1 MKAVRTVTL
10 SGPQGLAIHEV
21 EAPSCGP
28 DEVVVKVR
36 ATALNRADLL
46 QTYGLYPAPAGSP
59 QDIPGIEFAGEI
71 ARLGARVTRWKLG
84 DRVMGLV
91 GGGAWAEELVTHE
104 RELARVPS
112 NLSFSD
118 AAAIPE
124 AFLTAWDAL
133 VTQAGLSLGAK
144 VLIHAVAS
152 GVGTAATQICREFQA
167 KAVGTGRNAAKVE
180 RAKALGLVGA
190 LVIDGK
196 APSFAKEVAT
206 LLGGGADI
214 ALDLVGGDWVGE
226 TIEAM
231 GPRGTVMIVGL
242 VAGASAEVPLRSI
255 LSKRLRVIGTAM
267 RSRALE
273 EKIAVAQ
280 ELDRRLVPLFEA
292 KRLQPI
298 VDAVLPMA
306 EITPA
311 LERLAT
317 NDTFGKLVLT
327 W

>member
-1 MKAVRTVTL
+1 MRAFRIAQPT
-10 SGPQGLAIHEV
+10 GPRGLALAEV
-21 EAPSCGP
+21 AEPGFGP
-28 DEVVVKVR
+28 DEVQVQVR

-46 QTYGLYPAPAGSP
+46 QTMGRYPAPAGAP
-59 QDIPGIEFAGEI
+59 QDIPGLEFSGEV
-71 ARLGARVTRWKLG
+71 AAVGARVTRWKVG

-91 GGGAWAEELVTHE
+91 GGGAWAERLVTHE

-112 NLSFSD
+112 NLSFAE

-133 VTQAGLSLGAK
+133 VTQGGLSLGQS

-152 GVGTAATQICREFQA
+152 GVGTAAAQICREFQA
-167 KAVGTGRNAAKVE
+167 RAVGTGRTAAKVE
-180 RAKALGLVGA
+180 RARALGLAGTVVVGEKPAFAAEVRA
-190 LVIDGK
+190 LL
-196 APSFAKEVAT
+196 P
-206 LLGGGADI
+206 GGVEL
-214 ALDLVGGDWVGE
+214 ALDLVGGAWTAE
-226 TIEAM
+226 TLEAM
-231 GPRGTVMIVGL
+231 APKGTLMLVGL
-242 VAGASAEVPLRSI
+242 VAGASATLPLGTL

-280 ELDRRLVPLFEA
+280 QLDRRLVPLFEA
-292 KRLQPI
+292 KRLAPI
-298 VDAVLPMA
+298 VDAVLPMTELA
-306 EITPA
+306 AA
-311 LERLAT
+311 LERVAN